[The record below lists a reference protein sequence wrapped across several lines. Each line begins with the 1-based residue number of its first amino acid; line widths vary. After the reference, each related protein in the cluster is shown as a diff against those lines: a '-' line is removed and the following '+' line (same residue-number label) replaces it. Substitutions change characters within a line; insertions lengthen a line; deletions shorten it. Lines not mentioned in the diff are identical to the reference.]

1 MYCYLY
7 RISCQRTS
15 PYYTISAPSKLRPD
29 IVYHVSVTL
38 HDSPA
43 DVDFNVQI
51 IGISEDLSPVNVVKD
66 VHLEPSKIHVCS
78 LRHILIVLSIKFL
91 VLFSLFLSFYKE

>member
-7 RISCQRTS
+7 RISCQRAS
-15 PYYTISAPSKLRPD
+15 PFYTISAPSKLRPD

-43 DVDFNVQI
+43 DVDFTVQI
-51 IGISEDLSPVNVVKD
+51 IGMSEDLSPVNVVKE
-66 VHLEPSKIHVCS
+66 VHLESSKIHACTLLYV
-78 LRHILIVLSIKFL
+78 LFVLSIRN
-91 VLFSLFLSFYKE
+91 

>member
-1 MYCYLY
+1 MYCYIY

-15 PYYTISAPSKLRPD
+15 PFYTISAPSKLRPD

-43 DVDFNVQI
+43 DVDFTVQI

-66 VHLEPSKIHVCS
+66 IHLEPSKIDAYS
-78 LRHILIVLSIKFL
+78 LLYILFILSIKFG
-91 VLFSLFLSFYKE
+91 LFFSF